1 MQHEPQGLKYAYS
14 ATIGFHGGHGLGDR
28 LISDAH
34 ATRFFHRML
43 SPSQASATTRGIGLE
58 PVR

>member
-1 MQHEPQGLKYAYS
+1 MLRAMRIAY
-14 ATIGFHGGHGLGDR
+14 R
-28 LISDAH
+28 AH

>member
-1 MQHEPQGLKYAYS
+1 MA
-14 ATIGFHGGHGLGDR
+14 ATALATG

-43 SPSQASATTRGIGLE
+43 SPSQASATTRGLGLE

>member
-1 MQHEPQGLKYAYS
+1 MSRRASNTAYPAIIGSLVVTGL
-14 ATIGFHGGHGLGDR
+14 ATGF
-28 LISDAH
+28 ISGAH

-43 SPSQASATTRGIGLE
+43 SPSHASATTRGIGLE